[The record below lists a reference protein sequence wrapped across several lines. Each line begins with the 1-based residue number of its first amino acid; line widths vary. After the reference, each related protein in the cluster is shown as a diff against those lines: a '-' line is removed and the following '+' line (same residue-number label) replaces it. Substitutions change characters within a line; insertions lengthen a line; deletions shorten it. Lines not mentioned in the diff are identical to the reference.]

1 MGVFLSSVLFSVFV
15 YLSVTQIVRNLNPP
29 EPHED
34 NAKWLPLV
42 LIALLLGLL
51 LDLCSAGRPEMISLM
66 ISIALTAVFPS
77 SCSMVPDAWS
87 RVLAMSSSGLQVVL
101 SAVALIGDGLY
112 EFRMSA
118 CVLSVISSL
127 MCCIPAVLLV
137 AGVYR
142 RIRDIKVVMRT
153 GSVWTMLCLS
163 VDTVYGIVIL
173 IYAVLIPVMKAWIS
187 VILLS
192 SVLVALCIRIRN
204 NSVFVL
210 MTSHERRIIESMRL
224 SQAEYIGENQ
234 GADILYDN
242 IYERLLRY
250 FETQKPYLDNDLT
263 INDVVEVMLTNRL
276 YISRAISHCTGR
288 NFCQFVNYHRVSYA
302 VELFRHDTQ
311 LKVVELANRSGFNST
326 TSFNNAFRLYIGEKP
341 SEWCRK
347 ERARL
352 INK

>member
-1 MGVFLSSVLFSVFV
+1 MGVFLTAVLFSVFV
-15 YLSVTQIVRNLNPP
+15 FLSVTQIVRNLRPQ
-29 EPHED
+29 EPREE
-34 NAKWLPLV
+34 NARWLPVVLV
-42 LIALLLGLL
+42 ALLLGLL
-51 LDLCSAGRPEMISLM
+51 LNLCCDGNPGVISLM
-66 ISIALTAVFPS
+66 VSIALTSVCPLS
-77 SCSMVPDAWS
+77 YSMVPDAWN
-87 RVLAMSSSGLQVVL
+87 RILAVSSSGLQVMVA
-101 SAVALIGDGLY
+101 AVALVGEGLGR
-112 EFRMSA
+112 FQVSA
-118 CVLSVISSL
+118 SVLSCTSSL

-137 AGVYR
+137 VGIYR
-142 RIRDIKVVMRT
+142 RIRDIKVVMRI

-163 VDTVYGIVIL
+163 VDSVYAIVL
-173 IYAVLIPVMKAWIS
+173 LTYSVLIPGIKAWVS

-192 SVLVALCIRIRN
+192 SVLVALCVRIRN

-224 SQAEYIGENQ
+224 SQAECIGENQ

-311 LKVVELANRSGFNST
+311 LKVIELATRSGFNST